1 MSYTDKKNKKVTHSN
16 ASGPQ
21 IQPQIRTCFFKN
33 RSLSSII
40 LKMGNLF
47 QKKRNFYLNSGVY
60 INEDAKNK
68 KNPLF
73 YPSFFHGISNG

>member
-1 MSYTDKKNKKVTHSN
+1 MEK
-16 ASGPQ
+16 
-21 IQPQIRTCFFKN
+21 
-33 RSLSSII
+33 
-40 LKMGNLF
+40 LF

-60 INEDAKNK
+60 TSEDAKNE

>member
-1 MSYTDKKNKKVTHSN
+1 MS
-16 ASGPQ
+16 A
-21 IQPQIRTCFFKN
+21 FFPERKE
-33 RSLSSII
+33 
-40 LKMGNLF
+40 LF